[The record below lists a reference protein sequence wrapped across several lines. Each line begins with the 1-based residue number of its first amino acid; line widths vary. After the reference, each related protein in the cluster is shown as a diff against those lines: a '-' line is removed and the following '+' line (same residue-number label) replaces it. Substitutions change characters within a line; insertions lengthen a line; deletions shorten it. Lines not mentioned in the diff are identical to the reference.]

1 VEQVERVERA
11 QEVDDRSETTK
22 KEGER
27 RMLIGLI
34 VTSVLLAGAAQVTLK
49 VGVNRVTAASGGT
62 VTLGA
67 NGVRSLLGSWVVWI
81 GLAVFAASGVLWM
94 FALSKASLSF
104 AYPFAAL
111 GYIVIVAASVLILH
125 ESVPPLRWVGVA
137 FIAIGIV
144 LVANTPHA

>member
-1 VEQVERVERA
+1 VERV
-11 QEVDDRSETTK
+11 QEVEDRSETTK

-34 VTSVLLAGAAQVTLK
+34 LMSVLLAGVAQVTLK

-62 VTLGA
+62 VTLDA

-81 GLAVFAASGVLWM
+81 GLVVFAASGVLWL

-137 FIAIGIV
+137 FIVIGIV

>member
-1 VEQVERVERA
+1 VERVERV
-11 QEVDDRSETTK
+11 QEVEDRSETTK
-22 KEGER
+22 KGKEGER

-34 VTSVLLAGAAQVTLK
+34 LTSVLLAGVAQVTLK

-62 VTLGA
+62 VTLDA
-67 NGVRSLLGSWVVWI
+67 NGVRLLLGSWVVWV
-81 GLAVFAASGVLWM
+81 GLVVFAASGVLWL

-125 ESVPPLRWVGVA
+125 ESVPPLRWLGVA

>member
-1 VEQVERVERA
+1 
-11 QEVDDRSETTK
+11 
-22 KEGER
+22 
-27 RMLIGLI
+27 MLIGLI
-34 VTSVLLAGAAQVTLK
+34 LTSVLLAGVAQVTLK

-62 VTLGA
+62 VTLDA
-67 NGVRSLLGSWVVWI
+67 NGVRSLLGSWVVWV
-81 GLAVFAASGVLWM
+81 GLVVFAASGVLWL

-125 ESVPPLRWVGVA
+125 ESVPPLRWLGVA

>member
-1 VEQVERVERA
+1 V
-11 QEVDDRSETTK
+11 QEVGDRSETTK

-34 VTSVLLAGAAQVTLK
+34 LTSVLLAGVAQVTLK

-62 VTLGA
+62 VTLDA
-67 NGVRSLLGSWVVWI
+67 NGIRSLLGSWVVWI
-81 GLAVFAASGVLWM
+81 GLVVFAASGVLWL
-94 FALSKASLSF
+94 FALSRASLSF

-111 GYIVIVAASVLILH
+111 GYVVIVAASVLILH